1 MDEFPINTVQLDEDT
16 AEKATLKIRGWGQN
30 EWPLRSGK
38 WKVELSAQQL
48 RVLEGPQ
55 DWRGGS
61 AEKHY
66 MPWYMQFVWPTD
78 AIKHVTS

>member
-16 AEKATLKIRGWGQN
+16 TIRGCGQN
-30 EWPLRSGK
+30 EQPLRSGK
-38 WKVELSAQQL
+38 CKVELSAQQL

-55 DWRGGS
+55 DWRDGS

-78 AIKHVTS
+78 AIKHIIS